1 MRILSWNINGIR
13 TLPKYHP
20 WNTFKTCEGILDELK
35 ADVICFQE
43 MKSSRAT
50 LPRDVAV
57 PGHFHAFFS
66 FPVTKGG
73 YSGVGV
79 FTDSRTVI
87 PLKAEEGLSGK
98 LQPQPP
104 LSAEERISPSYP
116 YPHDITAYP
125 DEQGDVPAT
134 FDALDGEGRALV
146 LDFGLFVLINVYCP
160 NETSDSR
167 LSFKMNYHLML
178 QERVRKLI
186 EEEHREVIV
195 LGDINICSTPLDH
208 CDGHLPSNQATFY
221 DHPARAWFR
230 NWQSPNGPMI
240 DVVRTFWPDRKGLYT
255 CWNMRIQARETNYG
269 TRVDYIL
276 VTKGLLPWIQHGDI
290 QPSLKG
296 SDHCPIYIDLRDEIT
311 LESGETIKLRD
322 AMKQTDGPRD
332 PPRISAKFWP
342 EFSGKQTNLAAFF
355 GKPGAASKESGGS
368 GQPALTPPRSA
379 PKAITTSSS
388 GDAVREQSESAR
400 STQPPERLAPPA
412 KEKTKSMQA
421 SKPPPAPPPSKRKS
435 SESSSNSAKKRKQV
449 KGQASIAAF
458 FSKPSAAASSST
470 SASKTSEV
478 IEVEDD
484 DAPTACTSTSG
495 DAPCPSQAD
504 QDQLDADYRLAL
516 ELSKAD
522 GEASIADDEPSPS
535 PSSSSQNHAQKK
547 AAWSELFTP
556 VQPPNCLVH
565 GEPTKMYTV
574 NKPGPNKGKKFFLCS
589 RPVGPGYD
597 KGKGERLRD
606 EVDHQ
611 YRCNF
616 FKWASEVRKE
626 ALRER
631 ERERT
636 RTSSQGR

>member
-1 MRILSWNINGIR
+1 
-13 TLPKYHP
+13 
-20 WNTFKTCEGILDELK
+20 
-35 ADVICFQE
+35 

-50 LPRDVAV
+50 LPRDVAL
-57 PGHFHAFFS
+57 PGHFHSFFS
-66 FPVTKGG
+66 FPVNKGG
-73 YSGVGV
+73 YSGVAV
-79 FTDSRTVI
+79 YTDSRKVV
-87 PLKAEEGLSGK
+87 PLKAEEGLSGR

-104 LSAEERISPSYP
+104 LSAEERVSPSYP
-116 YPHDITAYP
+116 FPHDIAAYP
-125 DEQGDVPAT
+125 DEQGEVPAT

-195 LGDINICSTPLDH
+195 VGDINICSTPLDH

-230 NWQSPNGPMI
+230 NWLSPNGPMI
-240 DVVRTFWPDRKGLYT
+240 DIVRSFWPDRKGLFT

-269 TRVDYIL
+269 TRVDYVL

-296 SDHCPIYIDLRDEIT
+296 SDHCPVYIDLREEIT
-311 LESGETIKLRD
+311 VESGDTIKLRD

-332 PPRISAKFWP
+332 PPRIAAKFWP

-355 GKPGAASKESGGS
+355 GKPSASKEAGGS
-368 GQPALTPPRSA
+368 SHTLPPPSSTGLKPSQPLASGSVAQGNPDSLVRLATVANPAVPAKMQDKAKASQPPR
-379 PKAITTSSS
+379 
-388 GDAVREQSESAR
+388 
-400 STQPPERLAPPA
+400 
-412 KEKTKSMQA
+412 
-421 SKPPPAPPPSKRKS
+421 PPPAPSAGKRKS
-435 SESSSNSAKKRKQV
+435 SESSSNSAKKRRQV

-458 FSKPSAAASSST
+458 FSKPSTAPVTSKTQEVIEIDGDDGPVAST
-470 SASKTSEV
+470 SASTF
-478 IEVEDD
+478 
-484 DAPTACTSTSG
+484 AG
-495 DAPCPSQAD
+495 DAPSSSQAD
-504 QDQLDADYRLAL
+504 QDQLDADYRLAC
-516 ELSKAD
+516 ELAKAD
-522 GEASIADDEPSPS
+522 GESSLADDEPSPS
-535 PSSSSQNHAQKK
+535 PSSSSQNNTQKK
-547 AAWSELFTP
+547 AAWSELFAP
-556 VQPPNCLVH
+556 VQPPDCLVH
-565 GEPTKMYTV
+565 GEPTKLYTV
-574 NKPGPNKGKKFFLCS
+574 NKPGPNKGKTFFLCS

-606 EVDHQ
+606 EVDHR
-611 YRCNF
+611 YRCNY

-636 RTSSQGR
+636 RTTSQDR